1 METVT
6 PRCRTRLRRACDGC
20 SVAKVKCDRKDL
32 VACDRCQLNE
42 IECTFSVSRR
52 YGKQSWS
59 KRVASQ
65 CDPQHQQHD
74 HRAQAGRTGV
84 GRGGS
89 DVYFFSSLD
98 VGDVVFDG
106 TPFWGEDGFAATYGD
121 MAIDMDMA
129 STEPPALPR
138 PLRTNEGLTFGDEST
153 TTATSS
159 LASVSSAASVS
170 LSLPPTHAAPFEP
183 DAARRCSLPH
193 DCEAQALAILQSLQ
207 HSPAAP
213 PRDNLGSV
221 SEGGAVSYKP
231 SIWPQPPDTGATAP
245 SPTTASAG
253 ADVLPS
259 LDEVLLVNKTGLQRF
274 AKLVDCTCVVTPHLA
289 LLYLALLAKMLF
301 WYREAATGGCVD
313 RLHPTQIRMGMLD
326 LDDEDQASML
336 RVIVL
341 RELRKVE
348 ALVERLANLATAASN
363 EAQDSE
369 GGTDAGLDTYVGIE
383 MLAPGNNQGRG
394 DGKGHDEQGS
404 PHAGGGDYLPI
415 ARGPRATTADDDEKH
430 RQGWGWLALGIAN
443 IQGELQGIIREV
455 ERER

>member
-32 VACDRCQLNE
+32 AACDRCQLNE

-65 CDPQHQQHD
+65 WGGGEPSSAPAA
-74 HRAQAGRTGV
+74 RPPGPGGGSGV

-89 DVYFFSSLD
+89 DVYLFSPLD

-106 TPFWGEDGFAATYGD
+106 APFWGEDGFNATYGD

-129 STEPPALPR
+129 STEHTALPR
-138 PLRTNEGLTFGDEST
+138 HLRIKEGLPFGDEST

-159 LASVSSAASVS
+159 LASVSSTASAS
-170 LSLPPTHAAPFEP
+170 ASMSLPPSHAAPSAP
-183 DAARRCSLPH
+183 DAARRSSLPH

-207 HSPAAP
+207 HSPAAI
-213 PRDNLGSV
+213 PREHLGPGSKGVAVGYKSSV
-221 SEGGAVSYKP
+221 
-231 SIWPQPPDTGATAP
+231 WPQPPDAGATAP
-245 SPTTASAG
+245 SPSPTTTG
-253 ADVLPS
+253 TGTDVLPS
-259 LDEVLLVNKTGLQRF
+259 PDEVLLVNKAALQRF
-274 AKLVDCTCVVTPHLA
+274 AQLADCPCAVTPHLA

-301 WYREAATGGCVD
+301 WYREAATGDCVD
-313 RLHPTQIRMGMLD
+313 RLRPTQIRMGMLD

-336 RVIVL
+336 RVIIL

-348 ALVERLANLATAASN
+348 ALVERLANLSTAAAN
-363 EAQDSE
+363 EAE
-369 GGTDAGLDTYVGIE
+369 GPEEDTDAGLDLDAYVGVE
-383 MLAPGNNQGRG
+383 MPGPG
-394 DGKGHDEQGS
+394 DGKGHDEQGCP
-404 PHAGGGDYLPI
+404 PHG
-415 ARGPRATTADDDEKH
+415 RGPPSTNPSGPEGDDG
-430 RQGWGWLALGIAN
+430 R
-443 IQGELQGIIREV
+443 R
-455 ERER
+455 R